1 MELTGKIAVVMPAQS
16 GVSQSTGNAWKSQ
29 EYVID
34 YFWWPNQTQA
44 SKIVMRV
51 FGEERIKQFNLQ
63 QNDEVK
69 IHFHA
74 EAHEYNG
81 RWFNEIRVDNVEFV
95 GASINKNRAPS
106 SEEAPVNTENTT
118 QTSQPPQNKKP
129 DDDSD
134 DLPF

>member
-1 MELTGKIAVVMPAQS
+1 MDLTGTIVAVLPAQS

-69 IHFHA
+69 IRFHA

-81 RWFNEIRVDNVEFV
+81 RWFNEIRIDNVEFV
-95 GASINKNRAPS
+95 GASINKNRTQS

-118 QTSQPPQNKKP
+118 QTSTPPQDKKP
-129 DDDSD
+129 DGDND